1 MCIYI
6 YKSGIWYTLG
16 KYSGLPD
23 YENSFC
29 ENDFQKE
36 EQRYFKHN
44 AFILQA
50 QK

>member
-1 MCIYI
+1 MCICI
-6 YKSGIWYTLG
+6 YKSGISYTLD

-23 YENSFC
+23 YENFSC

-44 AFILQA
+44 AFIV
-50 QK
+50 